1 MDKVSVSRAIRALD
15 ERGLVM
21 RIRNKQDRR
30 ASDVS
35 LTAEGQAIYAEVAPL
50 ALNYEKK
57 LLEAFTDAE
66 RDQLMSLLDKLEA
79 QLDEVGQAFDR

>member
-1 MDKVSVSRAIRALD
+1 M
-15 ERGLVM
+15 
-21 RIRNKQDRR
+21 
-30 ASDVS
+30 S